1 MTGKMDCRVI
11 NNTFTF
17 VFVPYHQTT
26 EQHLSSDCETPFIL
40 SPPPWKKKKK
50 KPYNVKTYP
59 TWATGRLEALVRG
72 IDVKLKLFHNKLKNS
87 L

>member
-1 MTGKMDCRVI
+1 MDCRVI

-26 EQHLSSDCETPFIL
+26 EQHPPPARETP
-40 SPPPWKKKKK
+40 PPPPPPPRKKKKKK